1 MRTRKHHHRKRNLFH
16 RHGFYGLLIAI
27 IFVLTGCYWMFRFP
41 VLPGLITSLILEAEV
56 ILLVLIWYL
65 LLVRHRKWMKVAGYI
80 LVVILC
86 LPNGFF
92 SWFISDT
99 MGAVDRMNTTEYLT
113 GDYVELYV
121 LKDSVIEDVQQMDG
135 RTIGILNQMP
145 ESQADMMI
153 SWLDEQNITYELKQY
168 DSSLQMAQNLK
179 GAAIDGI
186 ILYQPYLSVI
196 EGYEGM
202 ETFSSDIRSLH
213 QIECPKQELNKP
225 ESVNVTD
232 TAFTI
237 LISGIDTYGT
247 IGSAG
252 RSDVNILM
260 TVNPEAREILMVS
273 IPRDYYVESVCP
285 EDTACAAGEK
295 DKLTHTGIYGIDATE
310 MTLEKFFNIPINYN
324 VRVNFTSL
332 IQIIDTLGGVD
343 VNNPN
348 GFSVGSKDFPAGE
361 IHLNGEDALIF
372 SRERYSFETGD
383 RERGRN
389 QMRVIDG
396 IIRKAMSPAILKS
409 YSAVLDT
416 VSNSVEMNISTE
428 DIVELINMQ
437 LSKPSTWK
445 IYSYSVMGSDAIEY
459 SPALGANAYMMEPDE
474 DSVEKAKQDIHAV
487 LAGEKPLFTNK

>member
-1 MRTRKHHHRKRNLFH
+1 MSKRKHHHRKKNLFR
-16 RHGFYGLLIAI
+16 RHGFYGLLVAI
-27 IFVLTGCYWMFRFP
+27 VFVTTGCYWMFRFP
-41 VLPGLITSLILEAEV
+41 VLPGLITSLIVEVEV
-56 ILLVLIWYL
+56 ILLVLVWYL
-65 LLVRHRKWMKVAGYI
+65 LLKRHRRWMKVVGYI

-86 LPNGFF
+86 LANGFF

-99 MGAVDRMNTTEYLT
+99 VSAVDRMNTTEHLT

-135 RTIGILNQMP
+135 RTIGILSQMP
-145 ESQADMMI
+145 ESQANLMI
-153 SWLDEQNITYELKQY
+153 SWLDEQNITYELKEY

-213 QIECPKQELNKP
+213 QIECPKQEVNKP
-225 ESVNVTD
+225 EAVNVTN
-232 TAFTI
+232 TPFTV

-260 TVNPEAREILMVS
+260 TVNPESREILMVS

-310 MTLEKFFNIPINYN
+310 MTLEKFFDISINYN

-332 IQIIDTLGGVD
+332 IQIVDTLGGVD

-348 GFSVGSKDFPAGE
+348 DFSVGSTDFPAGE
-361 IHLNGEDALIF
+361 LHLNGEDALMF
-372 SRERYSFETGD
+372 SRERYSFAAGD
-383 RERGRN
+383 RERGKN
-389 QMRVIDG
+389 QMRVIDA
-396 IIRKAMSPAILKS
+396 IIRKVLSPAILTS
-409 YSAVLDT
+409 YTSILDT
-416 VSNSVEMNISTE
+416 VSDSVQMNISTE
-428 DIVELINMQ
+428 DVVDLINMQ
-437 LSKPSTWK
+437 LSKPSTWN
-445 IYSYSVMGSDAIEY
+445 IYSYSVTGSDVNEF
-459 SPALGANAYMMEPDE
+459 SPALGANAYMMVPDE
-474 DSVEKAKQDIHAV
+474 DTVDKAKQDIHAV
-487 LAGEKPLFTNK
+487 LEGEKPIHTNK